1 MSLASLK
8 SAVSAAYSGQAFAL
22 RLSELPAELRSDAL
36 DALSRDSFPQQ
47 TLRVSAAQPLLD
59 APPGDKVV
67 VRGVGVDRPFAG
79 MPVEIQFYLTGT
91 AATLRLLAHP
101 GQSWT
106 LPESFPDLSRTVIA
120 AFVYSTSRP
129 PSFVLRSHEEGQE
142 KAGLALA
149 ATLDLARMTAG
160 LSALLGRAEQTVS
173 GRLTMGDGGA
183 ALLGIALDAEVSRN
197 VNLLIATVD
206 RLTFRIGSH
215 LIYDFTE
222 RISSPV
228 PFVAL
233 EAEIPFGAQNKVL
246 KLGASVA
253 DFRGALR
260 FEAHITERIDADFS
274 DLAAL
279 SNGAALKAALPSGFE
294 VENVLA
300 LKAFWLDWDLTAG
313 KVAAVSLTAGSVK
326 PWKILHLEASN
337 KDLVAEN
344 ITLSF
349 LVREPFADHRPP
361 VFASVAGELS
371 MGAEG
376 RLLLSAS
383 YPAFEV
389 RGGLKPGTILKLSEI
404 VAEVYGKAEDIP
416 SLEVTAFSCR
426 MAPGQFAIASELF
439 GEWQIGNLPLVLL
452 ELRFTLDHGA
462 DNTSLEVGGLLE
474 IGGID
479 VLVSASH
486 PGNRKGWRFHGETA
500 ARQPIPIGK
509 VIADIAKAFGVD
521 QKLPAAVTGATIH
534 SLGIS
539 FDTATLAFMFTAA
552 TSIEVAPDKRLDISL
567 IVDVDPSATGYRKTV
582 RGRCELGGRTLNIVF
597 DAREGENRFIAA
609 YHEEST
615 ALVNLGDLVSAV
627 SGHAGLIAAGRPYS
641 FQVKD
646 TLFAWERTGVAPA
659 RFVLGADIGGGIDL
673 SGLPLVGRALSE
685 SQALR
690 LRFQPFFASEDFGKD
705 ALDRVRALMPPGGL
719 ALPEKTLAKN
729 FSLSTSLQMGLTSM
743 DLSLKL
749 PATPA
754 PPGNPGLATPPAAAE
769 GLWIDVQR
777 ELGPVH
783 FERVGIRG
791 GPDGLT
797 FLLDAS
803 IQAAGL
809 TLTLSGLSATVDA
822 RALAEGRLKPK
833 FELLGVG
840 IDYRGGNAVQV
851 SGSLVRKSVG
861 GVNYEGAV
869 TLKSG
874 MLSLTA
880 LGSYQEIDGHPSLF
894 VGAILDYPIGGPCFF
909 FVTGLVA
916 AFGYN
921 RALLLPPIEELAQ
934 FPLIADRSEAPKL
947 ARMAPHLRAE
957 RGAVFLGFGVSFNTF
972 KAVKS
977 TALVTASFGQRFEL
991 NLIGRSTL
999 RAPPR
1004 PDGDPRPLLSSA
1016 EMAWRASYYPDDG
1029 TLEVRAQL
1037 TPASYVLSPDCH
1049 ISGGFAACAWFSGEH
1064 AGDFVMTLGGYH
1076 PEFQKP
1082 AHYPTVP
1089 RLALRWQVSPSAL
1102 DPTGPNF
1109 LFKGEAYFALT
1120 GSALMAGGLLEA
1132 AWQSEHL
1139 SASFKASIDFLVAF
1153 QPYHYDARAH
1163 LQVAVAYSFWFFG
1176 THTITAEVSA
1186 DLHVWG
1192 PPFAGTARVD
1202 LHIFSVDLTFGPQ
1215 NPHEPLPLS
1224 WEDFKSVSLPPENKL
1239 CTVAITGGLVRSS
1252 GGKWVVNPN
1261 ELALVTDSAV
1271 PSKKGSIGGTE
1282 RALTSNTAFGI
1293 APMALAAADLS
1304 SRHSVTIKR
1313 NSIGNSIAVEADFR
1327 VTPLKKRYPSGL
1339 WGQSMI
1345 PRLTD
1350 EPFIENAL
1358 AGFSIT
1364 PVERALDVSARV
1376 TFRLDEANAG
1386 ADVLQLYPHH
1396 RPLLPAGDYI
1406 IEVRQD
1412 VVIRGTSKPIP
1423 AVTKTFVVAGE
1434 RLALPPSRVYALF
1447 PPDGSLGEAP
1457 AVLPHVIL
1465 TPSTWPWERRAD
1477 STNDAPWLALLLFDE
1492 SEAPK
1497 PHVVRVDALHEA
1509 GVKFPVVEPEI
1520 GESVEKVTVI
1530 DVPWKTLREIVP
1542 TLTELSLLTHVRQS
1556 ANDKGEPIGPPR
1568 AVVVGNRCPKGGA
1581 RSIVHLVSV
1590 EGRYTNQA
1598 FDAQGAG
1605 GEDKIRLVSLLSW
1618 SFSCLADKPD
1628 FRATLSALALDA
1640 VSPWSFLVQLPHSL
1654 RDGSEKMSQYRG
1666 PLLARQPGP
1675 GARDPHYA
1683 LSYEVAAELGR
1694 LLAVQSLEISTALL
1708 QSQKARAQ
1716 NLKREEQRRLPQ
1728 YAHLY
1733 PGSGGPPELPALP
1746 DVVDAWLRDLM
1757 WLKGIPLRYLV
1768 PDEKLLPRESI
1779 RFFWVDPMWLDRMA
1793 NGALTLGHS
1802 PQRARFSAF
1811 TGKPP
1816 RTGALVRSSVV
1827 AEWPDLVVKAPDRK
1841 GGPRKLQT
1849 GNITVQRIANDVLLV
1864 LSDVEM
1870 VALDIRMGP
1879 QALHFGA
1886 DASVR
1891 RRIPAT
1897 RVVDVA
1903 SMREGLADTSA
1914 RIAVKMLGR
1923 PSPVMLRW
1931 VPAPP
1936 PRRG

>member
-1 MSLASLK
+1 MS
-8 SAVSAAYSGQAFAL
+8 G
-22 RLSELPAELRSDAL
+22 
-36 DALSRDSFPQQ
+36 
-47 TLRVSAAQPLLD
+47 
-59 APPGDKVV
+59 
-67 VRGVGVDRPFAG
+67 
-79 MPVEIQFYLTGT
+79 
-91 AATLRLLAHP
+91 
-101 GQSWT
+101 
-106 LPESFPDLSRTVIA
+106 
-120 AFVYSTSRP
+120 
-129 PSFVLRSHEEGQE
+129 
-142 KAGLALA
+142 
-149 ATLDLARMTAG
+149 
-160 LSALLGRAEQTVS
+160 LLGRAEQTLS
-173 GRLTMGDGGA
+173 GNVTIGGGGA

-197 VNLLIATVD
+197 VDLKIVTVD
-206 RLTFRIGSH
+206 ELTFRIGSH
-215 LIYDFTE
+215 LFYDFTTK
-222 RISSPV
+222 RSSPV

-233 EAEIPFGAQNKVL
+233 AARIPFRAQGTLHSL
-246 KLGASVA
+246 KLGVSIV
-253 DFRGALR
+253 DFKGAFR
-260 FEAHITERIDADFS
+260 FEADIAEAFDAGFAELAALTNGAGLQAALPPGLEAEPVLKMKGFSIDW
-274 DLAAL
+274 DLAAANKL
-279 SNGAALKAALPSGFE
+279 S
-294 VENVLA
+294 
-300 LKAFWLDWDLTAG
+300 
-313 KVAAVSLTAGSVK
+313 AVRLSVGTIK
-326 PWKILHLEASN
+326 PWKILHLPASN
-337 KDLVAEN
+337 KDLIAEN
-344 ITLSF
+344 LTLSF
-349 LVREPFADHRPP
+349 VVRDPFAVERPP
-361 VFASVAGELS
+361 VWAGVRGELA
-371 MGAEG
+371 MGAAG

-383 YPAFEV
+383 YPDFEV
-389 RGGLKPGTILKLSEI
+389 TGELKPGTTLKLSEI
-404 VAEVYGKAEDIP
+404 VADVYGKSENVPA
-416 SLEVTAFSCR
+416 LEVCSFSFR
-426 MAPGQFAIASELF
+426 MAPDRLAITSELS
-439 GEWQIGNLPLVLL
+439 GKWPIGTLPLALL
-452 ELRFTLDHGA
+452 DLRFALDYSTA
-462 DNTSLEVGGLLE
+462 STSLDVAGIFG

-486 PGNRKGWRFHGETA
+486 PGTGQGWRFRGETA
-500 ARQPIPIGK
+500 ANQPIPIGEF
-509 VIADIAKAFGVD
+509 IADLARAFGVD
-521 QKLPAAVTGATIH
+521 QKLPTAVTGTTIQG
-534 SLGIS
+534 LGIS

-627 SGHAGLIAAGRPYS
+627 SVHPGLIAAGRPYS

-690 LRFQPFFASEDFGKD
+690 LRFQPFFASEDFGGD
-705 ALDRVRALMPPGGL
+705 PLDRLRALMPPGGL
-719 ALPEKTLAKN
+719 ALPEKRLAKN

-754 PPGNPGLATPPAAAE
+754 ATGNPGLATPPAPAE

-791 GPDGLT
+791 GADGLT

-840 IDYRGGNAVQV
+840 IDYRGGNAVQI
-851 SGSLVRKSVG
+851 SGSLVRKSVD
-861 GVNYEGAV
+861 GVDYEGVV
-869 TLKSG
+869 TLKTG
-874 MLSLTA
+874 ALSLTA

-894 VGAILDYPIGGPCFF
+894 VGAMLDYPIGGPCFF

-972 KAVKS
+972 KAVTS

-999 RAPPR
+999 RAPAR

-1016 EMAWRASYYPDDG
+1016 EMAWRASYYPEEG

-1089 RLALRWQVSPSAL
+1089 RLALRWQVSP
-1102 DPTGPNF
+1102 NF

-1163 LQVAVAYSFWFFG
+1163 LQVAVAYTFWFFG

-1202 LHIFSVDLTFGPQ
+1202 LHIFSVDITFGPQ
-1215 NPHEPLPLS
+1215 DPHEPLPLS
-1224 WEDFKSVSLPPENKL
+1224 WEQFKAVSLPAESEL

-1261 ELALVTDSAV
+1261 ELTLVTDSAV
-1271 PSKKGSIGGTE
+1271 PSKKVSIGGTE
-1282 RALTSNTAFGI
+1282 QALTSNTAFGI
-1293 APMALAAADLS
+1293 APMALPAADLS
-1304 SRHSVTIKR
+1304 SKHSVTIKR
-1313 NSIGNSIAVEADFR
+1313 NGTTPVEAHFR
-1327 VTPLKKRYPSGL
+1327 VVPLKKRYPSGL

-1350 EPFIENAL
+1350 EAFIENAL

-1364 PVERALDVSARV
+1364 PVEQAPDVNARV
-1376 TFRLDEANAG
+1376 TFRLDEVGAG
-1386 ADVLQLYPHH
+1386 TGVLQLYPHH
-1396 RPLLPAGDYI
+1396 RPLLLADDYS

-1412 VVIRGTSKPIP
+1412 VVIKGRAEPIP
-1423 AVTKTFVVAGE
+1423 PVTKIFVVAGE

-1492 SEAPK
+1492 TEAPK
-1497 PHVVRVDALHEA
+1497 PHVMTVKILPEA
-1509 GVKFPVVEPEI
+1509 GVKFPDVEPEI
-1520 GESVEKVTVI
+1520 GESGEKVTVI

-1542 TLTELSLLTHVRQS
+1542 TLTELSLLAHVRHS
-1556 ANDKGEPIGPPR
+1556 ANDKGESIGPAR
-1568 AVVVGNRCPKGGA
+1568 AVVVGNRSPKGGA

-1598 FDAQGAG
+1598 FNAQGAG
-1605 GEDKIRLVSLLSW
+1605 NEDKIRLVSLLSW

-1628 FRATLSALALDA
+1628 FRATLSALDA
-1640 VSPWSFLVQLPHSL
+1640 VSPWSFRVQLPHSL

-1666 PLLARQPGP
+1666 PLLATQPDL
-1675 GARDPHYA
+1675 GARDPA
-1683 LSYEVAAELGR
+1683 DDLSYEVAAELGR
-1694 LLAVQSLEISTALL
+1694 LLAVQSLEIATALL
-1708 QSQKARAQ
+1708 QSHKVRAQ
-1716 NLKREEQRRLPQ
+1716 AQKREEQRRLPQ

-1733 PGSGGPPELPALP
+1733 TASGGLPELAALP
-1746 DVVDAWLRDLM
+1746 DAVDAWLRDLM

-1779 RFFWVDPMWLDRMA
+1779 RFFWVDPTWLARMA

-1802 PQRARFSAF
+1802 PQRARFAAF

-1816 RTGALVRSSVV
+1816 LTGVLVRSSVV

-1841 GGPRKLQT
+1841 GRLLNLQT

-1864 LSDVEM
+1864 LSDAEM
-1870 VALDIRMGP
+1870 LALDIRMGP
-1879 QALHFGA
+1879 QALHFNA

-1891 RRIPAT
+1891 RRIPET
-1897 RVVDVA
+1897 RVIDVA
-1903 SMREGLADTSA
+1903 SLRERPADTSA
-1914 RIAVKMLGR
+1914 QVAAKMLRR
-1923 PSPVMLRW
+1923 PLPVMLRW
-1931 VPAPP
+1931 VPASP
-1936 PRRG
+1936 PRTR